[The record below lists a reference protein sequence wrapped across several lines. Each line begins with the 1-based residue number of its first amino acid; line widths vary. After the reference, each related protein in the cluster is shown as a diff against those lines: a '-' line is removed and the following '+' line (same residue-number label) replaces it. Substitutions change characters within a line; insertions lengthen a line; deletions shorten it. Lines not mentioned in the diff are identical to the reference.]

1 MTKTDYSWGPSNCTY
16 AVLLWPKWAAFA
28 LHENALPKRDSWWY
42 LKTWW
47 HSNACAI
54 DTSEVHD
61 KLLVWGA
68 NLSSDVNTRYLSW
81 FFFFFGFHMPFMLP
95 RVIISTAGSNVATVE
110 SLGFCVICALAVTAI
125 TSASPNRYERLNEAT
140 STDSLALEMLVF
152 SSLRGYWQDLRNI
165 SIELLC
171 FFSWISIAALVVENV
186 HATSAKPV

>member
-1 MTKTDYSWGPSNCTY
+1 MCNRHKRGSWQATCLRRKSILRCEYPLS
-16 AVLLWPKWAAFA
+16 VL
-28 LHENALPKRDSWWY
+28 
-42 LKTWW
+42 
-47 HSNACAI
+47 I
-54 DTSEVHD
+54 
-61 KLLVWGA
+61 
-68 NLSSDVNTRYLSW
+68 